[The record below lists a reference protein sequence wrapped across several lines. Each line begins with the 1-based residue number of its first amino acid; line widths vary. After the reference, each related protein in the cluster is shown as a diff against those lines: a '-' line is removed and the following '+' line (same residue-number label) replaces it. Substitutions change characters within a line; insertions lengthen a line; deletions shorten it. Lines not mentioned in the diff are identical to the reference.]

1 MNNLSKTPISA
12 AVVLITSVFV
22 AGCGGSSSS
31 EDDGEPVVSRGMIT
45 GFGSVYVNGRRYRT
59 DGARFEVDD
68 EDGNENDLRVGMVVT
83 VLGKKDNSGYQADD
97 VIYDNELKGP
107 VSSITIDPGDA
118 TRKTLT
124 ILGQAV
130 LVTGDTTIDDDGNL
144 SFDTITIGDVLEV
157 SGYAGNSQFIA
168 THIELQD
175 DDDEIEIK
183 GMIENLTAGSF
194 EIKGFPVSYSAS
206 TEIDDD
212 ISMLADGLYVEV
224 EGRLNGAG
232 DTLIADEIESEDD
245 DYMDDVDDIE
255 IRGVISDYG
264 STNMTF
270 MLQDQLVDAG
280 TAELEPASL
289 TLSNGLIV
297 EVEGYIADGVLYADE
312 IELEDDAYDDDYDD
326 DDDDDS

>member
-1 MNNLSKTPISA
+1 
-12 AVVLITSVFV
+12 VLITSAFI

-31 EDDGEPVVSRGMIT
+31 SDDTEPVVSRGVIT
-45 GFGSVYVNGRRYRT
+45 GFGSVYVNGRKYET
-59 DGARFEVDD
+59 DSTRFEVDD
-68 EDGNENDLRVGMVVT
+68 EDGNEDDLRVGMVVT
-83 VLGKKDNSGYQADD
+83 VLGSKYKNGYEAGYI
-97 VIYDNELKGP
+97 VYDNELKGP

-130 LVTGDTTIDDDGNL
+130 LVTRDTTIDDDGNL
-144 SFDTITIGDVLEV
+144 GFDTIAIGDVLEV
-157 SGYAGNSQFIA
+157 SGYAGDTQFIA

-175 DDDEIEIK
+175 NDDEIEIK

-212 ISMLADGLYVEV
+212 ILTLADGLYVEV

-232 DTLIADEIESEDD
+232 DTLIADEIESEDN

-255 IRGVISDYG
+255 IRGVISDY
-264 STNMTF
+264 SSNSMTF
-270 MLQDQLVDAG
+270 MLQDQMVDAS
-280 TAELEPASL
+280 TAELEPAWL
-289 TLSNGLIV
+289 TLTDGLIV
-297 EVEGYIADGVLYADE
+297 EVEGYIANGVLFADE
-312 IELEDDAYDDDYDD
+312 VELENDYGDDYDD
-326 DDDDDS
+326 DDDS

>member
-12 AVVLITSVFV
+12 AVVLITSTFI

-31 EDDGEPVVSRGMIT
+31 GDDADPVVSRGVIT
-45 GFGSVYVNGRRYRT
+45 GFGSVYVNGRRYET
-59 DGARFEVDD
+59 DGTRFEVDD
-68 EDGNENDLRVGMVVT
+68 EDGNEEDLRVGMVVT
-83 VLGKKDNSGYQADD
+83 VLGKKDKNGYAADD
-97 VIYDNELKGP
+97 IIYDNELKGP
-107 VSSITIDPGDA
+107 VSDITIDPDDA

-144 SFDTITIGDVLEV
+144 GFDTIAIGDVLEV
-157 SGYAGNSQFIA
+157 SGYAGNNQFIA

-183 GMIENLTAGSF
+183 GIIENLAADSF
-194 EIKGFPVSYSAS
+194 EINGFSVSYSAL

-212 ISMLADGLYVEV
+212 ITVLADGLYVEV

-232 DTLIADEIESEDD
+232 DILIADEIESEDD

-255 IRGVISDYG
+255 IRGVISNYS

-270 MLQDQLVDAG
+270 MLQDQLVDAS

-289 TLSNGLIV
+289 TLTNGLIV
-297 EVEGYIADGVLYADE
+297 EVEGYIADGLLFADE
-312 IELEDDAYDDDYDD
+312 VELEDDDGDHDD
-326 DDDDDS
+326 DDDYS